1 MLLIKPSSSPIVHHK
16 DVGSVSQITGKD
28 RNFNAL
34 KIVLVLYEEIFE
46 QLKHFPSA
54 GCEEE
59 RAGSKSVM
67 FQLWSDRAGQARRP
81 LRTPPHTSVKLS
93 GERLLR
99 VQLHYRTYLSQ
110 SHHLE
115 WFALKSIS

>member
-28 RNFNAL
+28 WNFNAL

-67 FQLWSDRAGQARRP
+67 FQLWSDRAGKATTADTPAHVSEVIWGKIAESTTP
-81 LRTPPHTSVKLS
+81 LQDVS
-93 GERLLR
+93 
-99 VQLHYRTYLSQ
+99 
-110 SHHLE
+110 
-115 WFALKSIS
+115 FSISPLGMVCVKIH